1 MTTSGATPTASS
13 SWRAPSPKRSPATG
27 GSRALMGRGRR
38 MASSTVEPTAS
49 TTGPQQGDMRNYVLV
64 TGAYWTDTLV
74 DGAIRTLVLFYFD
87 RLGYTPLQVASLFVF
102 YEIAGIVTNLVGGW
116 LAARL
121 GLKITLFMG
130 LALQVTAL
138 CMLGFAPSSLLVVPY
153 VMASQALSGVAKD
166 LNKMSS
172 KSAVKLVVPEN
183 DQSSLYR
190 WVAIL
195 TGSKNALQGMGFFLG
210 GLLLTIFGFRTA
222 VLTLATLVLIAL
234 VVTST
239 LMRGHLGRPDRTA
252 KLTQMFSNNRA
263 VNILAAARVFLFAA
277 RDVWFVVGLPFFLYS
292 ELRWTFWQVGML
304 LAVWVIG
311 YGAVQAAAPR
321 FVRRRGPGPGGEPD
335 GRTAVWLALG
345 VAVCPAA
352 VAIALGAHVNPTIA
366 IVGGLVPFGV
376 AFAMSSAVHSYLILA
391 YADNDKVAMNVGFY
405 YMANA
410 CGRLAGTVLSG
421 LLYQW
426 HGLAACLWAS
436 AGFLVAAGLLSL
448 LLPTELARSARP
460 TQLSRST

>member
-1 MTTSGATPTASS
+1 MRRLTRTV
-13 SWRAPSPKRSPATG
+13 KR
-27 GSRALMGRGRR
+27 
-38 MASSTVEPTAS
+38 E
-49 TTGPQQGDMRNYVLV
+49 MRNYVLV

-130 LALQVTAL
+130 LAIQVTAL
-138 CMLGFAPSSLLVVPY
+138 CMLGLAPQSLLVVPY

-172 KSAVKLVVPEN
+172 KSAVKLVVAA
-183 DQSSLYR
+183 DDDSQLYR

-195 TGSKNALQGMGFFLG
+195 TGSKNALKGIGFFLG
-210 GLLLTIFGFRTA
+210 AVLLTLLGFQAAALALA
-222 VLTLATLVLIAL
+222 VLVLSAL
-234 VVTST
+234 IVTSSQI
-239 LMRGHLGRPDRTA
+239 RGHLGRPDKTA
-252 KLTQMFSNNRA
+252 KFKHMFSNNHA
-263 VNILAAARVFLFAA
+263 INMLAAARIFLFAA
-277 RDVWFVVGLPFFLYS
+277 RDVWFVVALPFFLYS
-292 ELRWTFWQVGML
+292 ELGWTFWQAGTL
-304 LAVWVIG
+304 LAAWVIG

-321 FVRRRGPGPGGEPD
+321 FVRRRGHGPAGEPD
-335 GRTAVWLALG
+335 GRTAVWLALT

-352 VAIALGAHVNPTIA
+352 MAVALNAGINPTIVIIA
-366 IVGGLVPFGV
+366 GLIPFGIT
-376 AFAMSSAVHSYLILA
+376 FAMNSAVHSYLILV
-391 YADNDKVAMNVGFY
+391 YADNDKVAMKVGFY

-410 CGRLAGTVLSG
+410 AGRLAGTVLSG

-426 HGLAACLWAS
+426 HGLTACLWTSTA
-436 AGFLVAAGLLSL
+436 FLIAAAVLSL
-448 LLPTELARSARP
+448 LLPTEVAHGRRTAR
-460 TQLSRST
+460 RSEAV

>member
-1 MTTSGATPTASS
+1 
-13 SWRAPSPKRSPATG
+13 
-27 GSRALMGRGRR
+27 
-38 MASSTVEPTAS
+38 MASATAAPTGSTGS
-49 TTGPQQGDMRNYVLV
+49 KRRGDLRNYVLV

-87 RLGYTPLQVASLFVF
+87 QLGYTPLQVASLFVF

-130 LALQVTAL
+130 LAIQVTAL
-138 CMLGFAPSSLLVVPY
+138 CMLGFAPPSLLVVPY

-172 KSAVKLVVPEN
+172 KSAVKLVVPDD

-195 TGSKNALQGMGFFLG
+195 TGSKNALKGVGFFLG
-210 GLLLTIFGFRTA
+210 GLLLTLFGFQAA
-222 VLTLATLVLIAL
+222 VLALAVLVLIAL
-234 VVTST
+234 ITTSS

-252 KLTQMFSNNRA
+252 KFKQMFSNNRA
-263 VNILAAARVFLFAA
+263 VNILAAARIFLFAA

-292 ELRWTFWQVGML
+292 ELHWSFWAVGTL

-311 YGAVQAAAPR
+311 YGGVQAAAPR
-321 FVRRRGPGPGGEPD
+321 FVRRRGQGPDGEPD

-352 VAIALGAHVNPTIA
+352 MAVALGAGVNPTLA
-366 IVGGLVPFGV
+366 IVAGLVPFGV
-376 AFAMSSAVHSYLILA
+376 AFAMNSAVHSYLILA
-391 YADNDKVAMNVGFY
+391 YADSDKVAMSVGFY

-410 CGRLAGTVLSG
+410 IGRLAGTILSG

-426 HGLAACLWAS
+426 HGLTACLWTS
-436 AGFLVAAGLLSL
+436 AAFLIVAGLLSL
-448 LLPTELARSARP
+448 LLPTEVTSSTRSSR
-460 TQLSRST
+460 LSQAA